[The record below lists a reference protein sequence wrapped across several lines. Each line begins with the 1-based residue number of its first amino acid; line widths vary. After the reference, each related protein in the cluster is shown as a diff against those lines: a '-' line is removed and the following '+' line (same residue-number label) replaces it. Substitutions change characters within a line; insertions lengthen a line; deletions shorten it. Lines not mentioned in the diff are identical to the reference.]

1 MKKIIFLVLTLVIPA
16 SIFLFLKLFGSNT
29 FEVAVLFEEG
39 IPDCVGAQTPHTV
52 RSFEF
57 IGETEKNI
65 NSEEIEGFL
74 VFGVLDG
81 INIENNNKK
90 LIELVRIQDAFYE
103 IGTPNF
109 ILFIRGD
116 LASMN
121 SLKKQCTEAGLDAK
135 TRDIAFVPND
145 QLMDF
150 LQCGI
155 ALTDEKNRDFNN
167 LVMMDAN
174 RNIRG
179 IYDYSDLEQTDQL
192 ILELKIL
199 KQKS

>member
-1 MKKIIFLVLTLVIPA
+1 MKKLIFLVLTLAIPV

-39 IPDCVGAQTPHTV
+39 IPDCTTAQIPHTV
-52 RSFEF
+52 PSFEF
-57 IGETEKNI
+57 IGEKEKNI
-65 NSEEIEGFL
+65 NSEEIEGFS

-103 IGTPNF
+103 IGAPNF
-109 ILFIRGD
+109 TLFIHGD
-116 LASMN
+116 LASM
-121 SLKKQCTEAGLDAK
+121 SRLVKQCTEAGLDAK
-135 TRDIAFVPND
+135 TRNIAYVPND

-155 ALTDEKNRDFNN
+155 ALTDGENRDSNN
-167 LVMMDAN
+167 LVMVDAQ

-179 IYDYSDLEQTDQL
+179 IYDYSDMEQTDQL

>member
-1 MKKIIFLVLTLVIPA
+1 MKKLIFLVLTLAIPV

-39 IPDCVGAQTPHTV
+39 IPECAGAQIPHTV
-52 RSFEF
+52 PSFEF

-65 NSEEIEGFL
+65 ISEEIEGFL

-90 LIELVRIQDAFYE
+90 LVELVRIQDAFYE
-103 IGTPNF
+103 IGAPNF
-109 ILFIRGD
+109 ILFIQGD
-116 LASMN
+116 LASMS
-121 SLKKQCTEAGLDAK
+121 SLINQCTEAGLDAK
-135 TRDIAFVPND
+135 TMDIAFVPND
-145 QLMDF
+145 QLMDL

-155 ALTDEKNRDFNN
+155 ALIDEENRDFNN
-167 LVMMDAN
+167 LVMVDAN
-174 RNIRG
+174 RDIRG
-179 IYDYSDLEQTDQL
+179 IYDYRDVEQTDKL